1 MKLQKNNDIRKN
13 FSKIF
18 DKDELKRIDNIILY
32 IRSSE
37 YASNIQEEI
46 LYDVLIMLKDA
57 KDRGDSIDNT
67 IGDNDEK
74 FLKEIFKNISQKKEG
89 IVYYIFYV
97 LSGFS
102 IFHLIYIGFKNGFG
116 NIFSSDFYLSELVLY
131 PVIFLSVLF
140 VLKMLQ
146 RTVYNKKAN
155 ILMYVV
161 VELGLG
167 LILFLVIYYRK
178 SQYNYNLT
186 SKWLLFASI
195 LFFTLGYI
203 FQKKKK

>member
-131 PVIFLSVLF
+131 SGKNLYLIIMNEKITNNICIVDINLLFSVLT
-140 VLKMLQ
+140 LSIW
-146 RTVYNKKAN
+146 KK
-155 ILMYVV
+155 VTTT
-161 VELGLG
+161 
-167 LILFLVIYYRK
+167 K
-178 SQYNYNLT
+178 
-186 SKWLLFASI
+186 
-195 LFFTLGYI
+195 
-203 FQKKKK
+203 